1 MAAAGLWRWASPKI
15 KIGIALGT
23 LLEAAVIALAIFVM
37 AHAIP
42 WAHLAGRT
50 PWIGLAGTQW
60 LLHGGF
66 ACGPLALL
74 IVVMA
79 LDRGLISRALST
91 PLLVL
96 LGEISYS
103 SYLLHQT
110 LIAYVQPNSRAFAFL
125 PNSVVLVLLC
135 AVILVLA
142 YLVWAV
148 IERPCRHWLVSL
160 WPTPSNAM
168 VVELP
173 ASMITPEGTPVKTR
187 RTSLLL
193 PSRSGILIASA
204 MLGILL
210 AGCFYLL
217 KIRSSL
223 QRISSEEAA
232 QLAARTPEEFRGVRF
247 GDRFILL
254 GAQCKQERGE
264 ATLELAWQSIGVQR
278 LEFHTAV
285 HLTDDSGKIRAQ
297 ADFDQ
302 DTQSGEVQPGT
313 IWRDV
318 VHLPAAKLA
327 DATAMAIGLLHGDE
341 WLPADR
347 GPRDWGNRRLL
358 IPLDSAAQDS
368 ADSGERIHHDG
379 FCEVANCE
387 QIIGWVWDWK
397 EDETK
402 LTVEFFEDARLVASA
417 TAGDFRADLVT
428 AEIGDGKHA
437 FRIATPAQLKDG
449 KPHTIHLRVAGTK
462 FELKGSPKTI
472 QCAPEA
478 AK

>member
-1 MAAAGLWRWASPKI
+1 MSEARKLNSLTSLRFIAAALIVVHHLRGVFGVPQDVWEPFALDNGVGFFFVLSGFILTYVYSAQPKMEKRRFLLARLARLWPAHVAALVVVTLLLWPGVRAQFTPLKLLANLTLVHAWIPLREYNFSFVGPSWSISTEFGFYLCFLWLVRDWGRTWWWKLALSAACTAEMILLGNLLPGHVPGISDEDIRLSLVYIHPLARIFEFTLGMAAAGLWRWASPKI

-232 QLAARTPEEFRGVRF
+232 RLASRTPEEFRGVRF
-247 GDRFILL
+247 GD
-254 GAQCKQERGE
+254 Q
-264 ATLELAWQSIGVQR
+264 IG
-278 LEFHTAV
+278 
-285 HLTDDSGKIRAQ
+285 RAH
-297 ADFDQ
+297 
-302 DTQSGEVQPGT
+302 V
-313 IWRDV
+313 
-318 VHLPAAKLA
+318 
-327 DATAMAIGLLHGDE
+327 
-341 WLPADR
+341 
-347 GPRDWGNRRLL
+347 
-358 IPLDSAAQDS
+358 
-368 ADSGERIHHDG
+368 
-379 FCEVANCE
+379 
-387 QIIGWVWDWK
+387 
-397 EDETK
+397 
-402 LTVEFFEDARLVASA
+402 
-417 TAGDFRADLVT
+417 
-428 AEIGDGKHA
+428 
-437 FRIATPAQLKDG
+437 
-449 KPHTIHLRVAGTK
+449 
-462 FELKGSPKTI
+462 
-472 QCAPEA
+472 
-478 AK
+478 